1 MAYQILEI
9 PSMKALIGIL
19 VLFGTVA
26 IAAEKP
32 TPTPT
37 PRPGGA
43 KTLTDVARDKKLKG
57 DTTGSSSGSIVI
69 TNENLSDYASKG
81 GLTTAKPSGKN
92 PTARGVHAGTNVT
105 VIDSETSELNKRKH
119 YWQQNYVQ
127 QLERIASIRSQIK
140 DLDLEI
146 PALWN
151 EFYARDDPMYRDGVI
166 KPRLDRSLRRRDE
179 LAALLLKE
187 EPKLAQ
193 IKEEARQDGAEPGW
207 WRNITEPTP
216 RPQNPKSG
224 PGDAIRLDDRGSTQQ
239 PN

>member
-1 MAYQILEI
+1 MIFQIREAPRL
-9 PSMKALIGIL
+9 SALTGIL
-19 VLFGTVA
+19 LMFGTVA
-26 IAAEKP
+26 FTAEKP
-32 TPTPT
+32 TPTP
-37 PRPGGA
+37 RPSGG
-43 KTLTDVARDKKLKG
+43 KTLADVAKDKKLKG
-57 DTTGSSSGSIVI
+57 DTNASSSGSIVI
-69 TNENLSDYASKG
+69 SNENISDYASKG
-81 GLTTAKPSGKN
+81 GLTTARPTGKS
-92 PTARGVHAGTNVT
+92 PAARGVHAGTNVT
-105 VIDSETSELNKRKH
+105 VIDSKTSEQNKRRH
-119 YWQQNYVQ
+119 YWQQRYVQ
-127 QLERIASIRSQIK
+127 QLERIASIKSQIT

-166 KPRLDRSLRRRDE
+166 KPRLDRSLERRDE

-193 IKEEARQDGAEPGW
+193 IKEEARKDGAEPGW

-224 PGDAIRLDDRGSTQQ
+224 PGDAIRLDDRGSAKQ